1 MYGLTKKQFD
11 IFMKILSVHKDE
23 ISEVKIFGSRARGDY
38 KKTSDIDIAVK
49 FLRPIQGILAEE
61 FEKSNF
67 PYNAD
72 IINLETAGEKLLEN
86 ISRDGKIIFMTEKGK
101 IIMTLEQV
109 KAKYEDFARAL
120 KKLETALEKNIYE
133 DELYLDGLIQR
144 FEFCFEISW
153 KLMQKYLSYEGIEIN
168 SPRIAIRKSFE
179 TEIISDAE
187 GWLEMLESR
196 NLSTH
201 TYDEITAKEIYKN
214 VAEKYIFLFENFNE
228 NMKKILDSQ

>member
-72 IINLETAGEKLLEN
+72 IIN
-86 ISRDGKIIFMTEKGK
+86 
-101 IIMTLEQV
+101 
-109 KAKYEDFARAL
+109 
-120 KKLETALEKNIYE
+120 LETALEKNIYE